1 MSAVIKDLR
10 YGIRTLAKNPLFAL
24 VAVLTLALG
33 IGANTA
39 IFSVVNGLLLHP
51 AGIRNPGQIVAI
63 RVKYDKLNLPNIGV
77 SVPDY
82 ADFRDRKDAFTSAA
96 IVSEQDFNYTG
107 GEWPERLLG
116 ANVSWQWF
124 DVFGVKP
131 ILGRTFRP
139 EEDQPQANREVVL
152 AYAAWKRLFG
162 GDPAIIGKPIQLN
175 QESYQVIGVMGP
187 EFSWPDNADLWAP
200 IGLAPSEF
208 AEGNRFNESYTAF
221 AAMRPGMKFSQASA
235 LAQVITNQ
243 DIKNDP
249 HVAYAKE
256 AGWGIFVMLLTD
268 FAFGDVRTPLF
279 ILLGAVGLVLLIA
292 CSNIAGL
299 TLAKATSRAREF
311 AIRAALG
318 AGRWQLIR
326 QALAE
331 SLLLAG
337 AGVLLAMVV
346 AAQGIRA
353 LLAIAPHDM
362 AQGLTIHIDGY
373 VLLFT
378 IAVGILAGVISGV
391 APAWFASRTDPQATL
406 KEGGWSDVASRGRRR
421 LRGALVAG
429 ELALALVLL
438 VSTGLFLKSL
448 SKSQQVNPGFEPHG
462 VMTAALALPESRY
475 KGDDQQI
482 AFFRAVL
489 DRLSA
494 SPGVASAALG
504 IPIPFSGANW
514 GGSFEIEGRTMG
526 PGDPGPHAY
535 QRYVTP
541 AYFTAMEIPLRG
553 GRYFT
558 DDDRKGSQL
567 VALVDDNLARQYWPG
582 QNPVGQ
588 HIRRGQ
594 SGPWETIVGVVAHVK
609 HNTLVGDSD
618 KGVCYH
624 SLLQS
629 PSPDVFVVAKTHG
642 DAASLAGPI
651 REAVRS
657 VDNAQPVHAL
667 KTMDRRIAESL
678 GPRRFAVTLLA
689 VFAGLSLLMSALG
702 LHALVSYTVVQ
713 RTHEIGI
720 RVSLGAQR
728 SQVLGLM
735 IGYGL
740 KLALIGVAVG
750 AAVAFALARLL
761 SSQLYGVGALD
772 LGTFALMGLGLAL
785 AALVASYVPA
795 RRAANVDPIV
805 ALRYE

>member
-1 MSAVIKDLR
+1 MSAVITDLR
-10 YGIRTLAKNPLFAL
+10 YGIRTLAKTPGFAAI
-24 VAVLTLALG
+24 AVFTLALG

-51 AGIRNPGQIVAI
+51 AGIAHPDRLVAI
-63 RVKYDKLNLPNIGV
+63 RAKYDKLNLPNIGV

-82 ADFRDRKDAFTSAA
+82 ADFRDRTDAFSAA
-96 IVSEQDFNYTG
+96 ALVGEQDFNYSG

-116 ANVSWQWF
+116 ATVSWQWF

-131 ILGRTFRP
+131 ILGRVFRP
-139 EEDQPQANREVVL
+139 EEDQPHANHEVVL
-152 AYAAWKRLFG
+152 AYATWKRLFG
-162 GDPAIIGKPIQLN
+162 GDPAIIGRPVELN
-175 QESYQVIGVMGP
+175 QESYQIVGVMGP
-187 EFSWPDNADLWAP
+187 EFTWPDNAELWAP
-200 IGLAPSEF
+200 LGLAPSEF
-208 AEGNRFNESYTAF
+208 AASNRFNESYKAF
-221 AAMRPGMKFSQASA
+221 ATLKPGMTFSQASA
-235 LAQVITNQ
+235 LAGVITSQ
-243 DIKNDP
+243 DIKSAP
-249 HVAYAKE
+249 HGSYAHE
-256 AGWGIFVMLLTD
+256 AGWGLFVVPLTD

-279 ILLGAVGLVLLIA
+279 ILLVAVGFVLLIA
-292 CSNIAGL
+292 CANIAGL

-311 AIRAALG
+311 AVRAALG
-318 AGRWQLIR
+318 ASRWQLVR

-331 SLLLAG
+331 SLLVAG
-337 AGVLLAMVV
+337 AGVLLALAV
-346 AAQGIRA
+346 ASQGIRA
-353 LLAIAPHDM
+353 LLAIAPHGM
-362 AQGLTIHIDGY
+362 AEGLAIHIDTY

-378 IAVGILAGVISGV
+378 IAVGTLAGVISGV

-406 KEGGWSDVASRGRRR
+406 KEGGWSDVASRGRQR

-438 VSTGLFLKSL
+438 VGTGLFLKSL
-448 SKSQQVNPGFEPHG
+448 SKSEQVNPGFEPRG
-462 VMTAALALPESRY
+462 VMTGALALPESHY

-494 SPGVASAALG
+494 SAGVSSAALG
-504 IPIPFSGANW
+504 VPIPFSGENW
-514 GGSFEIEGRTMG
+514 GGSFEIESRAMG

-541 AYFTAMEIPLRG
+541 GYFTAMEIPLRS

-558 DDDRKGSQL
+558 DDDHKGSQL
-567 VALVDDNLARQYWPG
+567 VALVDDNLAHQYWPG

-588 HIRRGQ
+588 RIRRGQ
-594 SGPWETIVGVVAHVK
+594 RGPWETIVGLVGHVK
-609 HNTLVGDSD
+609 HSALIGDSD

-624 SLLQS
+624 SLLQT
-629 PSPDVFVVAKTHG
+629 PSPDVFIVAKTPG
-642 DAASLAGPI
+642 DAAMLAGVI

-657 VDNAQPVHAL
+657 VDSAQPVHDT
-667 KTMDRRIAESL
+667 KTMDQRIAESL

-702 LHALVSYTVVQ
+702 LYALVSYTVAQ

-720 RVSLGAQR
+720 RMSLGAQR
-728 SQVLGLM
+728 GQVLALM
-735 IGYGL
+735 VGYGL
-740 KLALIGVAVG
+740 KLALIGVVMG

-761 SSQLYGVGALD
+761 SSQLYGVGVFDA
-772 LGTFALMGLGLAL
+772 GTFALMGLALTIAAL
-785 AALVASYVPA
+785 AASYVPA
-795 RRAANVDPIV
+795 RRATKVDPVV